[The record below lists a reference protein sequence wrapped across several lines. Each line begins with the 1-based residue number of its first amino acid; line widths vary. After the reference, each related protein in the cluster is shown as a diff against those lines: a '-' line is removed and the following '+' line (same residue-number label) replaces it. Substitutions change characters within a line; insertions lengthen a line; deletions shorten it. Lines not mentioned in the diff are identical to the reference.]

1 MVQTKVSKNQLQTIE
16 VTIGLLK
23 ELSSEERVIL
33 ALHFYEELNVEEIAE
48 VLEQPVGKIEETLNA
63 IQKRVLQLLSVDNL
77 PDARQNPIAA
87 QAF

>member
-48 VLEQPVGKIEETLNA
+48 VLEQPVGKIEEKLNA
-63 IQKRVLQLLSVDNL
+63 IQKRIVQLLSVENIS
-77 PDARQNPIAA
+77 DARQNPIAA